1 MLYMVIS
8 LKHKVARLK
17 ARWFALGI
25 EKLKR
30 KRLFGGDDALRTVW
44 RNQRFNRAICV
55 GEPKRRSAG
64 NSAWARRAHRR
75 RGS

>member
-8 LKHKVARLK
+8 LKYKVARLE
-17 ARWFALGI
+17 ASRLAFGI
-25 EKLKR
+25 EQLKR

-44 RNQRFNRAICV
+44 RNQRFDRAV
-55 GEPKRRSAG
+55 GVREPKHRSAG
-64 NSAWARRAHRR
+64 NSALARRAHRR